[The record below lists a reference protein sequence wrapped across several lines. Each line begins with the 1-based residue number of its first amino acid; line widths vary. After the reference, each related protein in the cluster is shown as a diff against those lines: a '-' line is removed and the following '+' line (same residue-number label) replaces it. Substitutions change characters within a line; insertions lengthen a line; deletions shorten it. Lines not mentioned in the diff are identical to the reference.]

1 MRRILVMA
9 LFVPLWLYGIGFD
22 PADREKIEVLK
33 RFDLPASFLRDP
45 YLHDIYDQKRRECR
59 MNGFADSTE
68 NAGTFIPMLTSLI
81 AQSDLPKEFVF
92 IALAESRLEVSTS
105 SPRGAAGLW
114 QFMEGTGKLHGLA
127 VNQFVDERRDH
138 IKSTRAAIAYLSAL
152 KKMFG
157 KWYLALIAYNCG
169 EGKLY
174 KAIRQAGTSDVHVLA
189 DPKRAYIPPESRRYL
204 RKVLALALLAT
215 DEVFLSEIEYDSL
228 IGKEHDNPIATVYL
242 PEGEEID
249 RIAAVLEMPKKNLVR
264 LNTHLK
270 KGVTPPD
277 QQAYPIYIPKEKLP
291 VFRERF
297 RTRDLKGY
305 FVMHR
310 VKSGETVAQLSK
322 RYNVPS
328 GAIMRENMI
337 GSDADIGKN
346 RNVRIPINKPYL
358 KNTKFHK
365 AKLGET
371 VDSVAELYNMT
382 IDQIRAKNPFVS
394 NVLKEGEEIKVDD

>member
-1 MRRILVMA
+1 M
-9 LFVPLWLYGIGFD
+9 
-22 PADREKIEVLK
+22 
-33 RFDLPASFLRDP
+33 
-45 YLHDIYDQKRRECR
+45 
-59 MNGFADSTE
+59 
-68 NAGTFIPMLTSLI
+68 
-81 AQSDLPKEFVF
+81 
-92 IALAESRLEVSTS
+92 
-105 SPRGAAGLW
+105 
-114 QFMEGTGKLHGLA
+114 
-127 VNQFVDERRDH
+127 
-138 IKSTRAAIAYLSAL
+138 
-152 KKMFG
+152 
-157 KWYLALIAYNCG
+157 
-169 EGKLY
+169 
-174 KAIRQAGTSDVHVLA
+174 
-189 DPKRAYIPPESRRYL
+189 
-204 RKVLALALLAT
+204 
-215 DEVFLSEIEYDSL
+215 SEIEYDSL